1 MAVPVTAGSHAIEVQ
16 WTATRDVIAGR
27 EVSAVALLAL
37 AVVAMLERTRASR
50 MITKMQES
58 VREIR
63 DSGAELIDRALDRLL
78 PGPDQ
83 APVSIHRAMRH
94 SVFAGGKRLR
104 PVLCMEAARMIACSG
119 QLPPGVEELG
129 AAIEML
135 HTYSLIHDDLPA
147 LDNDDLRRGKPTCH
161 VVFGEAIA
169 ILAGDALQ
177 TQAYEVLAGMR
188 CPAPQ
193 TVEIVRSIAQAT
205 GTVEGMIGGQVM
217 DLEAEEH
224 KPTPELVEA
233 IHRAKTGALIRVS
246 LITGGIY
253 AGGGADDIERL
264 REFGRKAGLAFQIM
278 DDVLDVTQNSSQ
290 LGKTA
295 GKDVASEKATW
306 PAVYGVAQSV
316 KDAER
321 LVDEAFT
328 QLTSYGERADRLK
341 AVARYLVERQEL
353 IWPSPKK
360 MFMQALTGLLRSGNP
375 GEHRRP
381 GIDLQGHADPGRK
394 LQTGVSQAARG
405 SGDDDDL
412 AGLPGPRHHHGTGA

>member
-1 MAVPVTAGSHAIEVQ
+1 
-16 WTATRDVIAGR
+16 
-27 EVSAVALLAL
+27 
-37 AVVAMLERTRASR
+37 
-50 MITKMQES
+50 MITKMQEN
-58 VREIR
+58 VQEILAQ
-63 DSGAELIDRALDRLL
+63 GAEDIDHALDRLL
-78 PGPDQ
+78 PGPEV

-104 PVLCMEAARMIACSG
+104 PVLCAEAARMIAGS
-119 QLPPGVEELG
+119 LPPGVEELG

-161 VVFGEAIA
+161 VVYGEAMA

-177 TQAYEVLAGMR
+177 TQAYEVLAR
-188 CPAPQ
+188 LQCPAPQ
-193 TVEIVRSIAQAT
+193 TVEIVRFIAQAT

-224 KPTPELVEA
+224 KPTAELVEA

-246 LITGGIY
+246 LMAGGIY
-253 AGGGADDIERL
+253 AGGAEEDIQRL

-278 DDVLDVTQNSSQ
+278 DDVLDVTQDSSQ

-328 QLTSYGERADRLK
+328 QLTAYGERADRLK
-341 AVARYLVERQEL
+341 AVARYLVER
-353 IWPSPKK
+353 K
-360 MFMQALTGLLRSGNP
+360 N
-375 GEHRRP
+375 
-381 GIDLQGHADPGRK
+381 
-394 LQTGVSQAARG
+394 
-405 SGDDDDL
+405 
-412 AGLPGPRHHHGTGA
+412 